1 MAYPFAA
8 QPYENP
14 PAAPGAVAELEFWRN
29 VMKDPFAGLRSGA
42 NTLWPGLTAPANPA
56 MNLGANLRAAVDVL
70 GGVEDPITRKK
81 PLAGKPM
88 DTKRRPVP
96 ANTPN
101 PTPVQKAGPATPDA
115 EDVEPETMPMGV
127 PMPIDNE
134 PPPARGV
141 VKVKLGDGREFD
153 YGAGESIPE
162 AEQGTFGGMQQPEGY
177 MTGAGFVGTG
187 TRTVGGQGKPGS
199 ASMMALSEDSTTPA
213 ADQLRMEKLARS
225 GVALQQARA
234 DRLIADP
241 YADLKAQTEAQ
252 IVPRIAAEYARDSF
266 ERDRLAER
274 LKAEREAQASI
285 EDYEMQRRA
294 KEAKVVAWEQY
305 AEKSGDEQAAKRAA
319 ALREQFER
327 ESAES
332 KEVLDRLL
340 ASKGLVRGTYAIK

>member
-1 MAYPFAA
+1 MAYPFATPPIA
-8 QPYENP
+8 NP
-14 PAAPGAVAELEFWRN
+14 PAAPGGGNEELEFWRN
-29 VMKDPFAGLRSGA
+29 VFKDPFAGLRSGA
-42 NTLWPGLTAPANPA
+42 SSLWAGLTAPANPA
-56 MNLGANLRAAVDVL
+56 MNLGRNIRAAVDVL
-70 GGVEDPITRKK
+70 GGQEDPVTKK

-96 ANTPN
+96 ANTN
-101 PTPVQKAGPATPDA
+101 AVPVQKPGPVEGSGPGT
-115 EDVEPETMPMGV
+115 VEPETLPMGV
-127 PMPIDNE
+127 PMPIDE

-153 YGAGESIPE
+153 YGAGESIPVE
-162 AEQGTFGGMQQPEGY
+162 EQGNFGHGSLTRPGGY
-177 MTGAGFVGTG
+177 TTGAGFVTTGPEVDVIGGHGTPGGGG
-187 TRTVGGQGKPGS
+187 TWRTPES
-199 ASMMALSEDSTTPA
+199 DA
-213 ADQLRMEKLARS
+213 ANLGRQAAVTRAAAYAAEPFPELTAK
-225 GVALQQARA
+225 ARA
-234 DRLIADP
+234 EEGVRV
-241 YADLKAQTEAQ
+241 AQET
-252 IVPRIAAEYARDSF
+252 ARDAF
-266 ERDRLAER
+266 ERDRLGER